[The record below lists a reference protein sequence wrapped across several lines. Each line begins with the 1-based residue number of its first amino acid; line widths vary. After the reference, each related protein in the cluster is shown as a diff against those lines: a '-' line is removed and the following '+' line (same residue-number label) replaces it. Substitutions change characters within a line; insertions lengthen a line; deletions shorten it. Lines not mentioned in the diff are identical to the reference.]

1 MTKAV
6 ASDSL
11 INRNTVFV
19 PGAYPK
25 HSYVPRKFINPR
37 TNKAFDPEEMILNVL
52 RQKGM
57 IVQVIGPSK
66 SGKTRAVENCIGVDS
81 LVSVAGS
88 QISDQLDVWENVCQ
102 ILGLHVRFSD
112 GTTDESKQ
120 GSGQKAGVEGGFMAA
135 KFTGEISSLRERVE
149 SVSFVREGAHDAFTL
164 AYKTMITLDLV
175 LFVDDFHTIPEQLR
189 PLVAAQLKAAAQVG
203 LKICLAEVP
212 HHSHSTIA
220 ALPDLTGRIA
230 RVEFKSWE
238 RADLEAI
245 AVKGFGVLGV
255 EISEASRYAFSVEA
269 IGSPQL
275 MQLICLSAAESLGV
289 DGPKPGK
296 EFVSVDTNQIRE
308 ILISVLGAVDREY
321 IFNILDAGPD
331 ERGKPRTRYTA
342 ESLKQADNYEIT
354 LAAISLNPPFVKISI
369 AELLKRIEQICT
381 ESEKRPR
388 REQITRSIEQLIAL
402 NEKHMPSLEIFEW
415 TSDNSLHVLDPYFMF
430 YLRWTEKYEHVREVV
445 RGGAHAEK

>member
-1 MTKAV
+1 MTV
-6 ASDSL
+6 LLASDSP

-25 HSYVPRKFINPR
+25 HSYVPRKFINRR
-37 TNKAFDPEEMILNVL
+37 TGKEFDPEEMISNIL

-66 SGKTRAVENCIGVDS
+66 SGKTRAVENCIGIEN

-88 QISDQLDVWENVCQ
+88 QISEHLDVWGNVCQ

-112 GTTDESKQ
+112 GTSSENKH
-120 GSGQKAGVEGGFMAA
+120 GSSQKAGVEAGIIGA
-135 KFTGEISSLRERVE
+135 KFVGEINSLRERVK
-149 SVSFVREGAHDAFTL
+149 SVSTVREGAHDAFTL
-164 AYKTMITLDLV
+164 AYKTMIALNLV
-175 LFVDDFHTIPEQLR
+175 LFVDDFHTIPEKLR

-220 ALPDLTGRIA
+220 ALPDLTGRIT
-230 RVEFKSWE
+230 RVEFSTWE
-238 RADLEAI
+238 RDDLAAI
-245 AVKGFGVLGV
+245 AVKGFDALGI
-255 EISEASRYAFSVEA
+255 ELTEASRYAFSVEA

-289 DGPKPGK
+289 DEPRNSK
-296 EFVSVDTNQIRE
+296 ELVSINANQVRE
-308 ILISVLGAVDREY
+308 ILIAVLGAVDREY

-342 ESLKQADNYEIT
+342 ESLQQADNYEIT

-369 AELLKRIEQICT
+369 VELLKRIEQICT
-381 ESEKRPR
+381 DPVKRPR
-388 REQITRSIEQLIAL
+388 REQITRSIEQLITLSA
-402 NEKHMPSLEIFEW
+402 KHMPNLEIFEW
-415 TSDNSLHVLDPYFMF
+415 TVDNSLHVLDPYFMF
-430 YLRWTEKYEHVREVV
+430 YLRWAEKYEAVRDVV
-445 RGGAHAEK
+445 RGDK